1 MLWKRVWGHLKTYK
15 GILFMRSVWPQCLM
29 KQKCISVTQNPQKDI
44 LDTHGGRLIAC
55 FEKYGILRLI
65 SMIYCLEIEFEI
77 VVWKHFSG
85 TMNSRGM
92 LDPSAAIT
100 GMGWYRRPP
109 RVCLLLILTSL
120 NIPWLVQYHFYC
132 LEATVYTRVLEYIS
146 ENIFCDPSDQKDF
159 NFIAIIRI

>member
-1 MLWKRVWGHLKTYK
+1 
-15 GILFMRSVWPQCLM
+15 
-29 KQKCISVTQNPQKDI
+29 
-44 LDTHGGRLIAC
+44 
-55 FEKYGILRLI
+55 
-65 SMIYCLEIEFEI
+65 
-77 VVWKHFSG
+77 
-85 TMNSRGM
+85 M

-120 NIPWLVQYHFYC
+120 NIPWLVQYHLYC

-146 ENIFCDPSDQKDF
+146 ENIFCDPFDQKDV